1 MVLQIEHDQ
10 RVHINMGMEYI
21 YVQCVGAPD
30 VENLCINQSQLL
42 ARVSAYLS
50 INMCICILK
59 TCVTSLVPAKLV
71 LALLW
76 VDDDEVLTLVSGR
89 SWRSSW
95 AVAVS

>member
-42 ARVSAYLS
+42 ATVSAYLS
-50 INMCICILK
+50 INMCI
-59 TCVTSLVPAKLV
+59 
-71 LALLW
+71 
-76 VDDDEVLTLVSGR
+76 GH
-89 SWRSSW
+89 
-95 AVAVS
+95 